1 MVQLTMEQIEKKKQI
16 SNKVEHLRNV
26 VYLYN
31 LKIKQQQLK
40 LQELVSN
47 NTILLN
53 DMKELED
60 SIQDSIKYIEKT
72 WGTLNA

>member
-1 MVQLTMEQIEKKKQI
+1 MVQLTMEQLEKKKQI
-16 SNKVEHLRNV
+16 QNKVEHLRNV

-47 NTILLN
+47 NAILLD
-53 DMKELED
+53 DMKELEE
-60 SIQDSIKYIEKT
+60 SIQQSIIYIEEN
-72 WGTLNA
+72 WGTINA

>member
-1 MVQLTMEQIEKKKQI
+1 MVQLTMEQLEKKKQI
-16 SNKVEHLRNV
+16 QNKVEHLRNV

-47 NTILLN
+47 NAILLD
-53 DMKELED
+53 DMKELEE
-60 SIQDSIKYIEKT
+60 SIQQSITYIEEN
-72 WGTLNA
+72 WGTINA

>member
-1 MVQLTMEQIEKKKQI
+1 MVQLTMEQLEKKKQI
-16 SNKVEHLRNV
+16 QNKVEHLRNV

-47 NTILLN
+47 NAILL
-53 DMKELED
+53 DEMKELEE
-60 SIQDSIKYIEKT
+60 SIQQSIIYIEEN
-72 WGTLNA
+72 WGTINA

>member
-1 MVQLTMEQIEKKKQI
+1 MVQLTMEQLEKKKQI
-16 SNKVEHLRNV
+16 QNKVEHLRNV

-47 NTILLN
+47 
-53 DMKELED
+53 
-60 SIQDSIKYIEKT
+60 
-72 WGTLNA
+72 

>member
-1 MVQLTMEQIEKKKQI
+1 MEQIEKKKHI
-16 SNKVEHLRNV
+16 HNKVEHLRNV

-40 LQELVSN
+40 LEEMVSN
-47 NTILLN
+47 NNLL
-53 DMKELED
+53 LED
-60 SIQDSIKYIEKT
+60 LKDIEDLIQQSVKYIEEK

>member
-16 SNKVEHLRNV
+16 TNKVEHLRNV

-47 NTILLN
+47 NTTLLN